1 MVHHQNNN
9 NPQAPFR
16 EWEMIGAVERCR
28 NDVFM
33 SRVWGGFVALVI
45 VLMMGYVHQD
55 LTKKA
60 DEAVARAVTTCSQL
74 AQWGLN

>member
-1 MVHHQNNN
+1 MVHHQNNS
-9 NPQAPFR
+9 QAPFR
-16 EWEMIGAVERCR
+16 EWEIIAAVERCR

-33 SRVWGGFVALVI
+33 SRIWGGIVALAV
-45 VLMMGYVHQD
+45 VLVMGYVHQD